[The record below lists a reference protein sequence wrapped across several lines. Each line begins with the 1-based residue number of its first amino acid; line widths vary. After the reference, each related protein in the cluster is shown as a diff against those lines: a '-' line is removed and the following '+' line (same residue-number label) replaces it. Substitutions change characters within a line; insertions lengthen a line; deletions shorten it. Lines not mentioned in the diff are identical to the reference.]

1 MLRDE
6 KIRAVY
12 SEWLLPLRSVVTG
25 NQSELEKDGGDDD
38 ENQMACLLNPVQL
51 VLHRCIELV
60 EEKMKGL

>member
-12 SEWLLPLRSVVTG
+12 SEWLIPLRLMITG
-25 NQSELEKDGGDDD
+25 IQSELEKDGGDD

>member
-25 NQSELEKDGGDDD
+25 IQSELEKDGGDD